1 MADMM
6 ASSRGLNRG
15 DRAPFSDHRWR
26 LSTGYQ
32 HGPPCVCGRPDGP
45 QSSSHYQDV
54 ASRLVAREYASTS
67 WLSNQGLQWD
77 GIATRS
83 VSGDVALPIFF
94 VVRTEILHQF
104 LVGEQS
110 QLLGNGQRRLEGAR
124 VTVGDVDRQVPTAG
138 TMQFDS

>member
-1 MADMM
+1 MATGHHSQTIGGGCQRAINTVPLACPADQT
-6 ASSRGLNRG
+6 ALNR
-15 DRAPFSDHRWR
+15 
-26 LSTGYQ
+26 
-32 HGPPCVCGRPDGP
+32 PPTTK
-45 QSSSHYQDV
+45 DV